1 MLPSRCGRAG
11 GATRASG
18 PFPAAALWRA
28 AAAAT
33 RPSRSARRQLRCAAM
48 DRQQQME
55 RSPPS
60 SAEQQQASAEP
71 HLECFG
77 TGMEV
82 ECRLVQDGP
91 PHVPVAGEDPAV
103 VSSSSSNG
111 AAAAA
116 TQPRTVEQERGA
128 GKRQHMCLPCAD
140 ITSHTAAA
148 SSS

>member
-1 MLPSRCGRAG
+1 MLPSGCGRVAG
-11 GATRASG
+11 VARAAG
-18 PFPAAALWRA
+18 PLPAAALWRA
-28 AAAAT
+28 AASAA
-33 RPSRSARRQLRCAAM
+33 RPSRSARRQLRCAAV

-55 RSPPS
+55 RSPPAG
-60 SAEQQQASAEP
+60 AEQQQASVEP

-91 PHVPVAGEDPAV
+91 PHVPVPGEDPAI

-116 TQPRTVEQERGA
+116 DQQRTVEQERGA
-128 GKRQHMCLPCAD
+128 GKPQLHVFALCGHHQPHCGG
-140 ITSHTAAA
+140 
-148 SSS
+148 